1 MNLLNFKN
9 FLSKYELVDKK
20 ILLAVSAGVDSM
32 VMLDIA
38 RQVLSPLNLYVLYIN
53 HNVRSD
59 TELDINL
66 IEKYCKLHNLNFFC
80 ESINVPSRNF
90 EENARKM
97 RLELYNSYI
106 EKYSLTGVFLGHH
119 LDDSIETFFY
129 NLFKGSFLTGLSGI
143 KSYNIDF
150 KIYRPMIDYSKVQIL
165 NYAKNNKIPFNLDY
179 TNLDD
184 KYSRNFI
191 RLNLIPK
198 ISERFLGF
206 KNNLIQK
213 IKLFNELD
221 NFLLKYVQKWMSENV
236 IQKEYGS
243 MVFKDSL
250 YELEDFLLF
259 KVFENL
265 KVKCNSYNEFLDL
278 KNKINS
284 TGNFIEKNNKFIYF
298 SSDHILI
305 SELDLKALNL
315 FYFNSI
321 NVPNLKLLS
330 EVNDVRKNNK
340 SIFKSKRFKRIP
352 FYFRSGAGVDLNG
365 NVHTS
370 DSLL

>member
-9 FLSKYELVDKK
+9 FLSKYDLDDKK

-32 VMLDIA
+32 VMLDFA
-38 RQVLSPLNLYVLYIN
+38 RQVLNPKNLYILYIN

-59 TELDINL
+59 TKLDQDL
-66 IEKYCKLHNLNFFC
+66 IAKYCRLYNLNFFS
-80 ESINVPSRNF
+80 ESINVPDRNF
-90 EENARKM
+90 EENARNI
-97 RLELYNSYI
+97 RLKLYSSYI
-106 EKYSLTGVFLGHH
+106 DKFNLSGVFLGHH

-129 NLFKGSFLTGLSGI
+129 NLFKGSFLKGLSGI
-143 KSYNIDF
+143 KSYNSDF
-150 KIYRPMIDYSKVQIL
+150 KIFRPMLNYSKYQIL
-165 NYAKNNKIPFNLDY
+165 NYANENKIPFNVDY

-184 KYSRNFI
+184 KYARNFI

-206 KNNLIQK
+206 KNNLKQK

-221 NFLLKYVQKWMSENV
+221 NFLCKYVQNWMSENV

-243 MVFKDSL
+243 LVFKDSL

-259 KVFENL
+259 KVFDNL
-265 KVKCNSYNEFLDL
+265 DIKCKSYNEFLDL

-284 TGNFIEKNNKFIYF
+284 TGNLICKNNKFIYF
-298 SSDHILI
+298 SSDHILV

-330 EVNDVRKNNK
+330 EVNNIKNNNK
-340 SIFKSKRFKRIP
+340 SLFKTKRFKRIP

-370 DSLL
+370 DSVL